1 MNKIYCTID
10 LTEKQLKDLRGALS
24 RDEKAAH
31 INIDIEGKIVI
42 FAVNG
47 FVIFKEKTDVIG

>member
-24 RDEKAAH
+24 RDDKTAF
-31 INIDIEGKIVI
+31 INIDIEGKSVV

-47 FVIFKEKTDVIG
+47 FVIFKGKTDVTG